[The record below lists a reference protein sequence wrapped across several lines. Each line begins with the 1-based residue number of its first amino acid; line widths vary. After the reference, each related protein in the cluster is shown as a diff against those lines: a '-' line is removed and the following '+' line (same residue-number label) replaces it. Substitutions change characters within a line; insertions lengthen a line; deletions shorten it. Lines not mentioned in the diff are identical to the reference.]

1 METYPDGE
9 WEALAE
15 VNFLLEGLPSYHGI
29 ICTCTRSMMRDY
41 DRRQKFDQF
50 FCQVSNLKNILGY
63 PVTSSDEDSDG
74 GDDDEGKNRV
84 SFGPEGL
91 LVRFYLL

>member
-41 DRRQKFDQF
+41 DLLFKGT
-50 FCQVSNLKNILGY
+50 K
-63 PVTSSDEDSDG
+63 
-74 GDDDEGKNRV
+74 GKV
-84 SFGPEGL
+84 
-91 LVRFYLL
+91 